1 MIGLQKKNLKIKK
14 GVEREGEEEN
24 AQRAGDI
31 K

>member
-1 MIGLQKKNLKIKK
+1 MEKGIRLASKIKK
-14 GVEREGEEEN
+14 EAESEGEEEN